1 MLFDKKGKKKLFY
14 LCKQEQ
20 NRKQKKNKKDLM
32 KIFISNAGPRVP
44 REYYHLFCRTCQ
56 SGFE

>member
-44 REYYHLFCRTCQ
+44 REYCHLFCRTCQ
-56 SGFE
+56 LGFE